1 MIKDLSELDK
11 LLKLCRKR
19 GVTDLK
25 LGDIELKLG
34 ALPER
39 KGQETHDESDE
50 PEMPDALSPD
60 EMIFFSAGG
69 NPA

>member
-39 KGQETHDESDE
+39 KGQQSEEEGDE
-50 PEMPDALSPD
+50 PEMPDALSP
-60 EMIFFSAGG
+60 EQMVFFSAGG
-69 NPA
+69 DHA